1 MHRYRISDSQPRLGC
16 LGFRFRMINLVNGKG
31 NMQSSAYDTDGHSG
45 YPRAMKNH
53 FRSGASLPLLAF
65 SLTILGSCHSSGPTL
80 ASSSA
85 APTKKWE
92 FSTGAL
98 HQVPRGDFFDDQSP
112 AIGSNGTLY
121 VPGNSG
127 LYAVRPDGTQKWF
140 YRAQYQSPAFPIR
153 FVLVDDNGNIWCDE
167 TAEVGRIVGGA
178 MELDPDGN
186 QKPGAVSR
194 ERVSQLSEAYDGTV
208 FVAMGGSA
216 VPVHIDG
223 KGADLSAHIV
233 GYFFSFAQD
242 GTTYAVLDHGLAAY
256 SRDRSTKWLQNIDA
270 GGEPALASDGTIY
283 VGGNGVLTAL
293 NADGSGKWSFSLKGH
308 LVASPAIAT
317 DGTLYFGSA
326 DGSVYA
332 LDPNGK
338 VKWKFSTGGEILSTP
353 ALAKNGTVYLGGTD
367 HNLYA
372 IGSDGKLKWEF
383 ATGGQV
389 FSPTIADDG
398 TIYFQNGEGKLFAIQ
413 DTESNGGL
421 DGQWPKRGAGSRN
434 TARGIH

>member
-1 MHRYRISDSQPRLGC
+1 MKSD
-16 LGFRFRMINLVNGKG
+16 FRC
-31 NMQSSAYDTDGHSG
+31 A
-45 YPRAMKNH
+45 
-53 FRSGASLPLLAF
+53 ASLTLLAF
-65 SLTILGSCHSSGPTL
+65 SLTILATCHSSGTPP
-80 ASSSA
+80 ASPVP

-98 HQVPRGDFFDDQSP
+98 HPLPRGSFFEDQSP
-112 AIGSNGTLY
+112 AIGSDGTLY

-153 FVLVDDNGNIWCDE
+153 LVLVDDNGNIWCDE

-178 MELDPDGN
+178 IELDPDGHEM
-186 QKPGAVSR
+186 PGTISR

-208 FVAMGGSA
+208 YVAMDGSA

-223 KGADLSAHIV
+223 KGAELSTRIG

-242 GTTYAVLDHGLAAY
+242 GAMYAVASRGLVAY
-256 SRDRSTKWLQNIDA
+256 GHDRNTLWTQDIVS
-270 GGEPALASDGTIY
+270 GGEPALASDGTTY
-283 VGGNGVLTAL
+283 VGGNGAF
-293 NADGSGKWSFSLKGH
+293 NAVNPDGTGKWSFSLKGH
-308 LVASPAIAT
+308 MIASPAIAT
-317 DGTLYFGSA
+317 DGTVYFGGD
-326 DGSVYA
+326 DGNLYA
-332 LDPNGK
+332 LDPNGR
-338 VKWKFSTGGEILSTP
+338 VKWKFATGGEIHSTP
-353 ALAKNGTVYLGGTD
+353 TLAKNGTLYLGGTD

-372 IGSDGKLKWEF
+372 IGSDGKLKWKF

-389 FSPTIADDG
+389 FSPAIGDDG

-413 DTESNGGL
+413 DTENNGGL